1 MAAGRTEDR
10 AYVIYRGAGR
20 GGRPVEVHLVAAP
33 GVATLADA
41 WARLTRLDPSVDPL
55 SLEIE
60 TRRLPRRPPRPAPR
74 QPGPPVDLARWVA
87 ARAALAHHERP

>member
-60 TRRLPRRPPRPAPR
+60 TRRLPRRSAAAGSAPAGAAGRPRAVGCGPR
-74 QPGPPVDLARWVA
+74 RVGSP
-87 ARAALAHHERP
+87 